1 MKFVANIIPQL
12 PYLRRFARSLTENQ
26 ANADDLVQCTAEKA
40 LKMDKSFLGKGS
52 YRAWLFTIL
61 YRTFLDQQMRFQR
74 LNETSLEM
82 VTDISAP
89 ETMVERAELR
99 QVTILLQKLPEE
111 QRATLTLVAVEGFSY
126 EEVGK
131 MMNVPIGT
139 VMSRLYRARLKL
151 KNLMGEKKL
160 TRLEIVT

>member
-1 MKFVANIIPQL
+1 
-12 PYLRRFARSLTENQ
+12 
-26 ANADDLVQCTAEKA
+26 
-40 LKMDKSFLGKGS
+40 
-52 YRAWLFTIL
+52 
-61 YRTFLDQQMRFQR
+61 MRFQR